1 MFIKKMPFTES
12 IESHLNSSSDSI
24 GEDDS
29 FDDFNSEKKDFPS
42 IEDIKFKHK
51 RYENF
56 RRKIII
62 KKKELEDDKTGT
74 MWKSLYY
81 TFFNNQVK
89 NSITINE
96 LELRCK
102 FLFNMDKI
110 NNLNDEIKK
119 KNIETLTNL
128 EPFIQYYKK
137 KKDDNFLI
145 NIFSKEKNE
154 EEEEE
159 NKNEKLNKTLF
170 KIKYSRNNIKKENS
184 KIEKRFLSMDKI
196 YYKKRKR
203 IYNSL
208 FEIYGFKENEELIE
222 AITRVNEK
230 YKNEKNKIY
239 LDNLNKINEG
249 KFAFS
254 REVQL
259 IEDTF
264 HSNEAIKN
272 DIQGIINVNHNSK
285 FFEENM
291 DKDLIKE
298 YSNKLEPQ
306 NRMSRQINTLNNKIL
321 SKIDPSFKII
331 I

>member
-1 MFIKKMPFTES
+1 MYIKKIPFTES

-24 GEDDS
+24 GLDDS
-29 FDDFNSEKKDFPS
+29 IDDLNSDKNDFPS
-42 IEDIKFKHK
+42 IEDVQFKFK

-56 RRKIII
+56 RRKIYI

-110 NNLNDEIKK
+110 NKLDDEIKK
-119 KNIETLTNL
+119 KKIETLTNI
-128 EPFIQYYKK
+128 EPFIQYYNLKR
-137 KKDDNFLI
+137 DDNLLI
-145 NIFSKEKNE
+145 NIFSKTTNE
-154 EEEEE
+154 EDEEKQKEKLNNTNYKTKILSRN
-159 NKNEKLNKTLF
+159 NKNE
-170 KIKYSRNNIKKENS
+170 NIK
-184 KIEKRFLSMDKI
+184 EKRHLSMDKI
-196 YYKKRKR
+196 YKKKKK
-203 IYNSL
+203 IYHNSL
-208 FEIYGFKENEELIE
+208 FEVYGFKENEELFE

-230 YKNEKNKIY
+230 YKNDKNKIY
-239 LDNLNKINEG
+239 IDNLAKINEG
-249 KFAFS
+249 KYAFS

-259 IEDTF
+259 IDQTF
-264 HSNEAIKN
+264 ESNKKIKN
-272 DIQGIINVNHNSK
+272 EIKEIINVNHNSK
-285 FFEENM
+285 FFEDNLN
-291 DKDLIKE
+291 KDLIKE
-298 YSNKLEPQ
+298 YNSKLQPQ

-321 SKIDPSFKII
+321 SKLDPKHKII